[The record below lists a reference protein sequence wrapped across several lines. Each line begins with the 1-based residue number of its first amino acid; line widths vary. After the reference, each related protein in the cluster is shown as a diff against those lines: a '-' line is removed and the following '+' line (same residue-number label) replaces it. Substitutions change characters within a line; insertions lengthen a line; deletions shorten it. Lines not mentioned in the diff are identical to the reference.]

1 MKKSVKYN
9 HLQRRTNPTL
19 KKKQNAKE
27 EQQLQQQQQQQQL
40 KSIEPIEEP
49 VLNPASQAKLALLA
63 EKEKELEQVFKIKE
77 KSDALVKCFQDLAE
91 GVTDL
96 SKGAQGVS
104 ETLANWNRVF
114 NIMGEMKYDDNNRNP
129 KWVRFESSIISDN
142 SSIQQSHDLLPAPTP
157 TAVPPAPVERKRKLR
172 E

>member
-27 EQQLQQQQQQQQL
+27 EQQQQQQQQP
-40 KSIEPIEEP
+40 KSIDPIEEP

-63 EKEKELEQVFKIKE
+63 EKEKELDQVFKIKE

-91 GVTDL
+91 GITDL

-114 NIMGEMKYDDNNRNP
+114 NIMGEMKYDDNSKNP

-142 SSIQQSHDLLPAPTP
+142 NNTTIQQSHDLLPAPAP
-157 TAVPPAPVERKRKLR
+157 QAPVERKRKLR